1 MDLTELEDNLGWL
14 DWEDR
19 YRYLIELGEALDPID
34 EVARCEANRVQGC
47 MSQVWLQ
54 LEPAEGVLHFRGDSD
69 SAIVKGLVAVLRIA
83 YSGKAPQVI
92 LDFDL
97 EAAFARMGLNEHLSP
112 NRRNGFFSMVGLVR
126 RRAQGMISKV

>member
-1 MDLTELEDNLGWL
+1 MDLSELEDNMGWL
-14 DWEDR
+14 EWEDR
-19 YRYLIELGEALDPID
+19 YRYLIELGEALEPID

-54 LEPAEGVLHFRGDSD
+54 LEPSEGRLHFRGDSD

-83 YSGKAPQVI
+83 YSGQSPQQI

-97 EAAFARMGLNEHLSP
+97 KGAFSRMGLDEHLSP
-112 NRRNGFFSMVGLVR
+112 NRRNGFYSMVGLIR
-126 RRAQGMISKV
+126 GRAQGMLQRV

>member
-1 MDLTELEDNLGWL
+1 MDLSELEDNMGWL
-14 DWEDR
+14 EWEDR
-19 YRYLIELGEALDPID
+19 YRYLIELGEALEPID

-54 LEPAEGVLHFRGDSD
+54 LEPREERLHFRGDSD

-83 YSGKAPQVI
+83 YSGRSPQQI

-97 EAAFARMGLNEHLSP
+97 KAAFNRMGLDEHLSP
-112 NRRNGFFSMVGLVR
+112 NRRNGFYSMVGLIR
-126 RRAQGMISKV
+126 ARAQAMLREI

>member
-1 MDLTELEDNLGWL
+1 MDLSELEENLGWL

-19 YRYLIELGEALDPID
+19 YRYLIELGEALEPID
-34 EVARCEANRVQGC
+34 DIARCEANRVQGC

-54 LEPAEGVLHFRGDSD
+54 LEPSEGLLHFRGDSD

-83 YSGKAPQVI
+83 FSGQSPQVI
-92 LDFDL
+92 LEFDL
-97 EAAFARMGLNEHLSP
+97 KTAFRRMGLDEHLSP

-126 RRAQGMISKV
+126 ARAQSMLSEV